1 MGSGGAGGDR
11 LAPTPNPA
19 GPDLIRYGC
28 CITQG
33 RSGPQKSPAGPLH
46 TVRSDFAD
54 DPGTPIQI
62 RLFSHSGC
70 SDRILVL
77 VLVRPRRPDFQ
88 TLIVNSM
95 DLIVL
100 LLTFAAGVG
109 IGYVLRDWVSQ
120 RRRFQASRKRD
131 QKIEPARLLDFEIGR
146 MKDVWRALRN
156 LPPP

>member
-1 MGSGGAGGDR
+1 
-11 LAPTPNPA
+11 
-19 GPDLIRYGC
+19 
-28 CITQG
+28 
-33 RSGPQKSPAGPLH
+33 
-46 TVRSDFAD
+46 
-54 DPGTPIQI
+54 
-62 RLFSHSGC
+62 
-70 SDRILVL
+70 LVL
-77 VLVRPRRPDFQ
+77 VLVRPRQPDFQ

-131 QKIEPARLLDFEIGR
+131 QKIEPPRLLDFEIGR